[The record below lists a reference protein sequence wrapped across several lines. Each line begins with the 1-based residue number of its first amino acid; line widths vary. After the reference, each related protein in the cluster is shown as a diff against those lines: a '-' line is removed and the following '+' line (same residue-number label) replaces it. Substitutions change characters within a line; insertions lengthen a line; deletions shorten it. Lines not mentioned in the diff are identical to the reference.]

1 MGTQVFR
8 RPPRPPTTP
17 PPAGEVHL
25 EAPPEV
31 PRVVPTNPIMRLLP
45 LVMVVAS
52 VGFVV
57 VMGVSNPTSWLFGG
71 MVALSTVGM
80 LAGGFGRGGT
90 RRAEADAD
98 RTDYLRYLAQV
109 RRRVRETAADQRRAL
124 ERSHPDPDALAGLAR
139 GARMWERRPPDAD
152 FAHVRVGRGCQRLAT
167 ALVPPQTG
175 PVDDLEPVSTL
186 ALRRFVRAHSVVA
199 DLPTAVSLRAF
210 AVVGVAGPDLLAR
223 RAMARALLAQ
233 LVTFHGPDDLVIAVV
248 ARGPA
253 LRQWEWVKWL
263 PHVAHPRL
271 RDGAGPLRMVGSS
284 LAVVEAWLA
293 PELADRG
300 RFARS
305 TPPPLDAPHIVV
317 VVDEAEIDHTAA
329 LVLEEAWSGSLS
341 STCPVGWTRSPRDA
355 GWSSRSIPT
364 PPTRREDASGPGGP
378 APSSGSA
385 GRTPSA
391 RPRRRRWPAA
401 SPRSVHPH
409 RARRPPRRPRPACSS
424 CSVSTVSPTRST
436 WLPRG
441 GHVPSATGCA
451 CRSGSP
457 RTVDRSSSTSRRPR
471 RRAWARTDCALAPP
485 ARASPSSCVRSCSG

>member
-45 LVMVVAS
+45 LVVAS

-271 RDGAGPLRMVGSS
+271 RDGAGPLRMAGSS

-329 LVLEEAWSGSLS
+329 LVLEEGLVGVTLLDLSGGL
-341 STCPVGWTRSPRDA
+341 DA
-355 GWSSRSIPT
+355 FAA
-364 PPTRREDASGPGGP
+364 RRGLVLEVDPDAPDAPGGRLGARGPGAVEWFGRPDALGP
-378 APSSGSA
+378 AEA
-385 GRTPSA
+385 EA
-391 RPRRRRWPAA
+391 L
-401 SPRSVHPH
+401 
-409 RARRPPRRPRPACSS
+409 ARRLAPFRAPAPGAATPEATTPGLLELLGVDGEPDTFDVAAAWRPRPL
-424 CSVSTVSPTRST
+424 RDR
-436 WLPRG
+436 LR
-441 GHVPSATGCA
+441 VPIGVTEDGRPVELDIKEAAQEGMGPHGLCVGATG
-451 CRSGSP
+451 SGN
-457 RTVDRSSSTSRRPR
+457 
-471 RRAWARTDCALAPP
+471 A
-485 ARASPSSCVRSCSG
+485 